1 MQVSFLNAG
10 GPLELYLFNGRVEP
24 YSESIRMGVWIF
36 CYTMGGTKKKGR
48 LIEVWRKGFL
58 PKDFIKF
65 VVEVLVSVS

>member
-1 MQVSFLNAG
+1 MDFLLYNG
-10 GPLELYLFNGRVEP
+10 GDE
-24 YSESIRMGVWIF
+24 
-36 CYTMGGTKKKGR
+36 KKGR